1 MRLGQRRFGSFKIL
15 CVHIVGASVS
25 CGWMPP
31 QSGVLRRVVNFG
43 LRFQDIHDGP
53 AVTLHLL
60 RADIMD

>member
-1 MRLGQRRFGSFKIL
+1 MDA
-15 CVHIVGASVS
+15 ASVWRASAS
-25 CGWMPP
+25 CD
-31 QSGVLRRVVNFG
+31 FG